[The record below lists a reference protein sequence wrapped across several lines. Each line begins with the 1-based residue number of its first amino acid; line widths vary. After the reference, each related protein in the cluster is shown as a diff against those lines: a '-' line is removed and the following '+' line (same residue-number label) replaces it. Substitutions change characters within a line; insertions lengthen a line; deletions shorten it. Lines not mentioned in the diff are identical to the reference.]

1 MLKQFKLTHRNPK
14 LGTLSNNT
22 IKVYDKAIE
31 IILQNSIAW
40 YNKTVNL
47 NKLKKFDL

>member
-1 MLKQFKLTHRNPK
+1 MQKQLKLTRRNQK
-14 LGTLSNNT
+14 LGTLCNDP

-31 IILQNSIAW
+31 IILYNSIAL
-40 YNKTVNL
+40 YNKVVNL